1 MKRLCLVAA
10 SALALFVCQL
20 PSLAQAQD
28 TNSVTGTLSY
38 RERMALP
45 DTATIRVVLADVS
58 LADAPETVI
67 AEQSFASAGKQV
79 PFDFSL
85 AYDPSKIEDKNS
97 YAVRAEI
104 TVDGQLWFTTT
115 SHYGVITQ
123 GNPTSGLALMLER
136 TSTGESNPS
145 TGESNPSTPPSGLPQ
160 TGGGSGF
167 MPLLLIVALLALG
180 AGRLALR
187 RA

>member
-10 SALALFVCQL
+10 SALALLVCQL
-20 PSLAQAQD
+20 PSLAQAQSA
-28 TNSVTGTLSY
+28 SVSGTVSY

-58 LADAPETVI
+58 LAGALETVI
-67 AEQSFASAGKQV
+67 AEQSFQSAGKQV

-85 AYDPSKIEDKNS
+85 AYDPSKIEDNHS

-115 SHYGVITQ
+115 THYGVITQ
-123 GNPTSGLALMLER
+123 GNPTTGLTLILER
-136 TSTGESNPS
+136 TSSAESGTN
-145 TGESNPSTPPSGLPQ
+145 TPPSGLPQ
-160 TGGGSGF
+160 TGGGAGF
-167 MPLLLIVALLALG
+167 MPLLLLVALLAFG
-180 AGRLALR
+180 AASLALR